1 MDETT
6 VNTLLAEMEDLLRK
20 MNMFSTNFTLTQDL
34 DIAIHTLRMNLLAN
48 SDGTETVFYRV
59 NCNTCNK
66 VYTQNSGIPKPIGCS
81 KCGSRNILVG
91 FSKNE
96 GHASIKK

>member
-6 VNTLLAEMEDLLRK
+6 VNTLLAEMEEVHRK

-48 SDGTETVFYRV
+48 SDGTETVFYRII
-59 NCNTCNK
+59 CNTCNK
-66 VYTQNSGIPKPIGCS
+66 VYTQNSGIPKPVGCS

>member
-6 VNTLLAEMEDLLRK
+6 VNTLLAEVEK
-20 MNMFSTNFTLTQDL
+20 VFKNMNMFSTNFTLTQDL

-48 SDGTETVFYRV
+48 SDGTETVFYHV
-59 NCNTCNK
+59 SCLTCDK